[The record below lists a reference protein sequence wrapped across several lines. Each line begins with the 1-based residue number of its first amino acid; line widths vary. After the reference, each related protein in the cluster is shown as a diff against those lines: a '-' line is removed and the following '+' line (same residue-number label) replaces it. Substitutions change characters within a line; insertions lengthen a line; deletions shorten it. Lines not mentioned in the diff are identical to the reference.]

1 MLSAPENMEALLRVL
16 KVLANPVRLRMIAL
30 LQEQPMHIYALAKEL
45 GLSYPLAHLYLA
57 TLEKYGIVTGEI
69 KMGNDDERERKEYKV
84 TPFQVVLS
92 PEEIAKLAKM
102 KGEKKVG

>member
-1 MLSAPENMEALLRVL
+1 MNAPKNLEELLKIL
-16 KVLANPVRLRMIAL
+16 KVLANPVRLRMLAL

-57 TLEKYGIVTGEI
+57 TLEKHGLVTGEVKI
-69 KMGNDDERERKEYKV
+69 GNGDERERKEYRV
-84 TPFQVVLS
+84 RSFQVVLS
-92 PEEIAKLAKM
+92 PEEIAKLVKK